1 MRTLDATA
9 APPLTRPRA
18 VPQSW
23 RDRLLAWRDRLL
35 ARPGFHRW
43 AADFPL
49 TRPVARRRAAQVFD
63 LCAGFAYT
71 QTLTACVRL
80 DLFALL
86 AEGPRTI
93 EEIAAHGGLPREAT
107 VRLLRAASALHLVQ
121 PRSAGRWGLGRLGA
135 PIAGEPGLA
144 RMIAHNALLY
154 EDLADPLAVLRGR
167 PDARLARHYPYAAA
181 NDGGAGGALA
191 EADVAEYSAL
201 MAATVAPLADEVL
214 DAYALGA
221 HAHLLD
227 VGGGDGAFVERVA
240 ERHPRLG
247 LTLFDLPAVATR
259 ARARLGRVGVGAR
272 VRVVGGDFTTTALPD
287 GADVVSLVR
296 IVLDHDDAT
305 VLGLLRRVRAAL
317 PRGGTVL
324 VAEPL
329 AGGRLATVGD
339 VYFGW
344 YLRAMGRGR
353 ARDLAEHAA
362 LLREAGFA
370 APRRLGTRYP
380 MHAAVL
386 AATAI

>member
-1 MRTLDATA
+1 MRTLDAA
-9 APPLTRPRA
+9 APPLSMPSATPLTW
-18 VPQSW
+18 V
-23 RDRLLAWRDRLL
+23 DRLLAWRDRLL

-49 TRPVARRRAAQVFD
+49 TRPIARRRAAAVFD

-86 AEGPRTI
+86 AAGPRSPD
-93 EEIAAHGGLPREAT
+93 EIAAHAGLPRDAAL
-107 VRLLRAASALHLVQ
+107 RLLRAASALQLVQ
-121 PRSAGRWGLGRLGA
+121 RRSAGRWGLGRLGA

-154 EDLADPLAVLRGR
+154 EDLADPVAVLRGR
-167 PDARLARHYPYAAA
+167 ADARLARHYPYAAA
-181 NDGGAGGALA
+181 NDGGASATLA
-191 EADVAEYSAL
+191 PADVAEYSAL
-201 MAATVAPLADEVL
+201 MAATVPPLADEVL
-214 DAYALGA
+214 DAYPLGV

-227 VGGGDGAFVERVA
+227 VGGGDGTFVACVA
-240 ERHPRLG
+240 ERHPTLA
-247 LTLFDLPAVATR
+247 LTLFDLPAVAER
-259 ARARLGRVGVGAR
+259 ARARLSSAGIAERVA
-272 VRVVGGDFTTTALPD
+272 VVGGDFTTAALPL
-287 GADVVSLVR
+287 GSDVVSLVR

-305 VLGLLRRVRAAL
+305 VLALLRRVRAAL
-317 PRGGTVL
+317 PRSGTVL
-324 VAEPL
+324 IAEPL
-329 AGGRLATVGD
+329 AGGRAATVGD

-353 ARDLAEHAA
+353 ARDLAEHTA
-362 LLREAGFA
+362 LLRAAGFA

-386 AATAI
+386 AATAV

>member
-1 MRTLDATA
+1 MGTLDATA
-9 APPLTRPRA
+9 PPLSHPVAAPRT
-18 VPQSW
+18 W
-23 RDRLLAWRDRLL
+23 GDRALAWRDRLL

-49 TRPVARRRAAQVFD
+49 TRPIARRRAAAVFD

-86 AEGPRTI
+86 AEGPRSLD
-93 EEIAAHGGLPREAT
+93 EIAVHAALPRDAT
-107 VRLLRAASALHLVQ
+107 LRLLRAATALHLVQ
-121 PRSAGRWGLGRLGA
+121 ARSGGRYGLGRLGA

-154 EDLADPLAVLRGR
+154 EDLADPVAVLRGR
-167 PDARLARHYPYAAA
+167 ADARLARHYPYAAA
-181 NDGGAGGALA
+181 NDGGAGGALG

-214 DAYALGA
+214 DAYALGG

-227 VGGGDGAFVERVA
+227 VGGGDGGFVERVA
-240 ERHPRLG
+240 GRHAGLA
-247 LTLFDLPAVATR
+247 LTLFDLPAVAAR
-259 ARARLGRVGVGAR
+259 ARARLARAGVGGRVT
-272 VRVVGGDFTTTALPD
+272 VVGGDFTTCELPP

-305 VLGLLRRVRAAL
+305 VLALLRRVRAAL

-329 AGGRLATVGD
+329 AGGRAATVGD

-353 ARDLAEHAA
+353 ARDLMEHAA
-362 LLREAGFA
+362 LLRAAGFA

-386 AATAI
+386 AADAA

>member
-1 MRTLDATA
+1 MRTLDAA
-9 APPLTRPRA
+9 APPLTRPRSA
-18 VPQSW
+18 APTL
-23 RDRLLAWRDRLL
+23 RDRVLGWRDRLL

-49 TRPVARRRAAQVFD
+49 TRPIARRQAAAVFD

-86 AEGPRTI
+86 AEGPRTV
-93 EEIAAHGGLPREAT
+93 EEIAAHGSLPRDGT

-121 PRSAGRWGLGRLGA
+121 PRSGGRYGLGRLGA

-154 EDLADPLAVLRGR
+154 DDLADPLAVLRGR
-167 PDARLARHYPYAAA
+167 TDARLARHYPYAAA
-181 NDGGAGGALA
+181 NDGGSGGALV
-191 EADVAEYSAL
+191 ESDVAEYSAL

-221 HAHLLD
+221 HTHLLD

-240 ERHPRLG
+240 ERHAHLA

-259 ARARLGRVGVGAR
+259 ARARLARTAAAPRVT
-272 VRVVGGDFTTTALPD
+272 VVGGDFTTAELPA

-305 VLGLLRRVRAAL
+305 VLALLRRVRAAL
-317 PRGGTVL
+317 PRGGAVL

-362 LLREAGFA
+362 LLEAAGFA

-386 AATAI
+386 AAAAI